1 MEAESGGAPSI
12 VESPWEELVSQLAQQ
27 VEVSAK
33 SLTLCSRWFI
43 EHLRF
48 TQQELTGMLESS
60 RHDAVNAKLKAE
72 ELLMEKAALT
82 AALGEAEHIR
92 QRAGEL
98 ESAGEGTA

>member
-1 MEAESGGAPSI
+1 
-12 VESPWEELVSQLAQQ
+12 
-27 VEVSAK
+27 
-33 SLTLCSRWFI
+33 
-43 EHLRF
+43 
-48 TQQELTGMLESS
+48 MLESS
-60 RHDAVNAKLKAE
+60 RHDAVSAKLKAE